1 MFASPLPRLTSTRTL
16 VSDVCRTTTLM
27 RNDPFPT
34 STPGRLCGRKSRAF
48 VYPKALRFASRPR
61 LGCALGNAEFS
72 GQCSCVDGVGVDCHS
87 KNCAVHLALTQTP
100 KVFQA
105 GNASGSIDG
114 DVRRRGDLLDQGQ
127 VRSAELP
134 FPMHCSYQNA
144 RQGEWVQ
151 PADNLLQVIIRG
163 LLPAV
168 GDNAPF
174 PNIHGDNQL
183 PWVARRAVG
192 EPGRILN
199 CPGAYDHE
207 TGAFIQQALHIL
219 VGAKPVSAQL
229 AATCTGSEMRILS
242 ASNEPPTSC
251 TQAPSRKSTAGIAII
266 RKTGSRMCGEIEP
279 RPPSSSLGGT
289 ALQRH
294 SCTEPPRQ
302 TGRLRGCS
310 RR

>member
-168 GDNAPF
+168 GDNVPF
-174 PNIHGDNQL
+174 P
-183 PWVARRAVG
+183 
-192 EPGRILN
+192 
-199 CPGAYDHE
+199 
-207 TGAFIQQALHIL
+207 HIL
-219 VGAKPVSAQL
+219 FSANPASYLNRAWKLAKNPMDHSSVRAP
-229 AATCTGSEMRILS
+229 
-242 ASNEPPTSC
+242 AS
-251 TQAPSRKSTAGIAII
+251 R
-266 RKTGSRMCGEIEP
+266 RVEIDKMQP
-279 RPPSSSLGGT
+279 FK
-289 ALQRH
+289 A
-294 SCTEPPRQ
+294 
-302 TGRLRGCS
+302 RLRPVGGNLHGIGNANS
-310 RR
+310 FSLE